1 MDNVQSTNALK
12 KLGTPVVWDAPHPVV
27 AHMTQRIGGVSTAP
41 FDSLNVGDHVGDDP
55 RAVLANRSLL
65 TQALGLTPCFM
76 TQVHG
81 THVHLLTQ
89 ANATLSV
96 EADAVVC
103 ATPGLAAAIMVA
115 DCLPV
120 LFAHKHKPLVAG
132 AHAGWRGLANGV
144 LQATVQAMA
153 AQAQC
158 SVGELCRDV
167 HVWLGPCIGP
177 AAFEVGAEVRA
188 AFVAQHPQAHA
199 CFELVEPTQPQ
210 LFGDVACGIRAAA
223 GLGSVRANK
232 YLANLPALAQ
242 LVLSEL
248 GIVSVTGNDASPAWC
263 TAGNP
268 DVYFSYRRDQPALGG
283 SGRMA
288 AFIGLQAC

>member
-1 MDNVQSTNALK
+1 
-12 KLGTPVVWDAPHPVV
+12 
-27 AHMTQRIGGVSTAP
+27 
-41 FDSLNVGDHVGDDP
+41 
-55 RAVLANRSLL
+55 
-65 TQALGLTPCFM
+65 
-76 TQVHG
+76 
-81 THVHLLTQ
+81 
-89 ANATLSV
+89 
-96 EADAVVC
+96 
-103 ATPGLAAAIMVA
+103 
-115 DCLPV
+115 
-120 LFAHKHKPLVAG
+120 LVAG

-153 AQAQC
+153 EQAHC

-199 CFELVEPTQPQ
+199 WFELVEPTQSQ
-210 LFGDVACGIRAAA
+210 LFGNVAGGIRTAA
-223 GLGSVRANK
+223 GLGSSRAIK

-242 LVLSEL
+242 LVLSDL

-263 TAGNP
+263 TSGNP
-268 DVYFSYRRDQPALGG
+268 DVYFSYRRDQQTLGG